1 MLKKSHYLIVNLS
14 PPEVISSTYQMNPI
28 HPNPIFNH
36 TFDLFRFHIH
46 FMSIP
51 HEFWFGTLLNHK
63 DRPVSNVSDL
73 VNQLLPG
80 NTMPQMCCTR
90 VHRSLLWNMLKP
102 FQHSQSPRKAH
113 THNEYFWC
121 LTIGETGQWSTSNQ
135 SGQLHRNRDEGQQCS
150 STNEETPAEGPQDF
164 LGLHCVNK

>member
-1 MLKKSHYLIVNLS
+1 MTINVPSRIYLFVAKQGRLYRLSKMLKKSHYLIVNLS
-14 PPEVISSTYQMNPI
+14 PPEVISSTYQMNPL

-80 NTMPQMCCTR
+80 NTNVLYKSTSIS
-90 VHRSLLWNMLKP
+90 SLKHAKTVSTFP
-102 FQHSQSPRKAH
+102 ISKKGAH

-121 LTIGETGQWSTSNQ
+121 LTIGETGQ
-135 SGQLHRNRDEGQQCS
+135 
-150 STNEETPAEGPQDF
+150 
-164 LGLHCVNK
+164 